1 MRGLRRRQCVDGA
14 DERREVDADRRV
26 RNALSEQREHDEA
39 RDDEATVIDP
49 ADILHPA
56 ADRAAE
62 DDEIEAGG
70 DHRRRHRLPQRAQRP
85 RHLVAIDR
93 PDAVPV
99 DRGRSEEHTSE
110 LQSLMRISYAV
121 FCLKKKTMNRNIY
134 YIDDIKIKTYKT
146 K

>member
-1 MRGLRRRQCVDGA
+1 M
-14 DERREVDADRRV
+14 
-26 RNALSEQREHDEA
+26 
-39 RDDEATVIDP
+39 
-49 ADILHPA
+49 LHPA

-99 DRGRSEEHTSE
+99 DRGGGGHAACSWRSWTRSTKIDRKRVVKGKRVSVRVD
-110 LQSLMRISYAV
+110 LGGTRIIKY
-121 FCLKKKTMNRNIY
+121 KKK
-134 YIDDIKIKTYKT
+134 D
-146 K
+146 

>member
-1 MRGLRRRQCVDGA
+1 M
-14 DERREVDADRRV
+14 
-26 RNALSEQREHDEA
+26 
-39 RDDEATVIDP
+39 
-49 ADILHPA
+49 LHPA

-99 DRGRSEEHTSE
+99 DRGGGGHAACSWRSWTRSTKMSSSELFEVSRSLKPIPRSPSFLSNDGMRSEEHTSE
-110 LQSLMRISYAV
+110 LQSLMRNSYAV
-121 FCLKKKTMNRNIY
+121 FCL
-134 YIDDIKIKTYKT
+134 
-146 K
+146 